1 MQTPRAQPSPSQG
14 LGWQPAFARLFTHS
28 HHAHHAHRAH
38 HLPRQAPNAYRVCSE
53 QRSARGCSVQACEIH
68 LFLNCSFRVMFVP
81 SLPWLTDRSYTK
93 TGAKKGVFRKHPEV
107 APAAAAPSL
116 LLLSFG
122 PLPLTPAPAA
132 AAAAASGSAM
142 FMDMKNPPTE
152 KSGKQSSSSSSFS
165 SGLPVPPAAL
175 LCCATSMQRSRY
187 LSAAAA

>member
-1 MQTPRAQPSPSQG
+1 MRIRDANN
-14 LGWQPAFARLFTHS
+14 
-28 HHAHHAHRAH
+28 AH

-68 LFLNCSFRVMFVP
+68 LFLNCSFRVVFVP
-81 SLPWLTDRSYTK
+81 SLSWLKDRSYTK
-93 TGAKKGVFRKHPEV
+93 PGAKKGVFRKYPAV
-107 APAAAAPSL
+107 APAAAAPPSL

-142 FMDMKNPPTE
+142 FMDMKNPLTE

-165 SGLPVPPAAL
+165 SGLPVLPAAL